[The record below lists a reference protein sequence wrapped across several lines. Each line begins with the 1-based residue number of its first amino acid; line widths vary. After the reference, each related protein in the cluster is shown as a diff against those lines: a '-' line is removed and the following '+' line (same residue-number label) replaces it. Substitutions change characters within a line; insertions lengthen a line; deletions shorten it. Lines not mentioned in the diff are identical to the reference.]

1 MKNLTQEKIII
12 RKLLEDGYV
21 SRNWCISQYISRL
34 SGYMLILK
42 KEGWKFEGKDVKT
55 QYGTDYIYKLTDD
68 KQPLKL
74 EKYYVNGELVGTKI
88 ISE

>member
-1 MKNLTQEKIII
+1 MKNLTQEKIVI

-21 SRNWCISQYISRL
+21 SRNWALQNYISRL
-34 SGYMLILK
+34 GAIMADLK
-42 KEGWKFEGKDVKT
+42 AKDWHFEGKFVKKD
-55 QYGTDYIYKLTDD
+55 GGKDYIYKLTDD

-74 EKYYVNGELVGTKI
+74 EKYYVAGELVGTKI